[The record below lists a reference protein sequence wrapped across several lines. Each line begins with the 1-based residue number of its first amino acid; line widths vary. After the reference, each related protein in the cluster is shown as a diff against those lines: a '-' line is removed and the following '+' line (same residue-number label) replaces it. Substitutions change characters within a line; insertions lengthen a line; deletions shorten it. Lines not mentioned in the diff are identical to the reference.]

1 MSESQGTVL
10 EPAEVNGKSNGCA
23 RTCSLAFSWRIRYDR
38 TSRTLGSWIKA
49 RSIEFRNAV
58 IGYSSLYG
66 DLSCTDQGA
75 PPASFFHLV
84 SFGKFPGLLSR
95 MKISSRAGFLKK
107 CLKTADMSD
116 LFNTTLHFLFCFFC
130 HQKYK
135 NVLIFSSSSHI
146 TWCRRLG
153 QCPVG
158 FQSSR
163 NPGAV

>member
-1 MSESQGTVL
+1 MSESKETVL
-10 EPAEVNGKSNGCA
+10 EPAEVNGKSNECA

-58 IGYSSLYG
+58 IGYSPLYG
-66 DLSCTDQGA
+66 ELSCTDQGGA

-116 LFNTTLHFLFCFFC
+116 LFNTTLHFFFVF
-130 HQKYK
+130 YVIK
-135 NVLIFSSSSHI
+135 NIKMYSFSH
-146 TWCRRLG
+146 RLHT
-153 QCPVG
+153 
-158 FQSSR
+158 
-163 NPGAV
+163 